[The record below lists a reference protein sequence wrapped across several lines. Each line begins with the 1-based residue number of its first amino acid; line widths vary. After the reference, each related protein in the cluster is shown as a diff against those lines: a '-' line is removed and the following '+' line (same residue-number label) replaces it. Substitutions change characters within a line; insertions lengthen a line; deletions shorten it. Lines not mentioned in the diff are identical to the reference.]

1 MKSRVGSSE
10 AEGGYRFNPPLKEGR
25 ILSRPNRFIMMIR
38 AGGRTMKCHCPT
50 TGRIGDIELSGLP
63 CLYST
68 SANTK
73 RKTAHTVEAISTSPA
88 KRSWVGINQT
98 ASNRYLEFFLRS
110 GALSKMVSGTVT
122 REVKL
127 GRFLKSLSREERG
140 RVSIATKFG
149 EHWNFETGEPFV
161 DHSYDALCRSLDRS
175 LERLGTID
183 LPQLHRTTPAV
194 LGAADLQKAWEYAR
208 LAGVGKIGVS
218 ASDPASAVAA
228 LALGY
233 TVLQMPYNV
242 SREDMGP
249 AVREAASKGVELLIN
264 RPYQAG
270 AKLYDME
277 QPDKRALFAHVLK
290 VTLRG
295 WVLTGTRSADHL
307 KENIDAFRAAQEL
320 SEAA

>member
-1 MKSRVGSSE
+1 MAESIVQLGLGLISIGRTWGARPVPVPGE
-10 AEGGYRFNPPLKEGR
+10 AEA
-25 ILSRPNRFIMMIR
+25 R
-38 AGGRTMKCHCPT
+38 AFLEAAH
-50 TGRIGDIELSGLP
+50 GLG
-63 CLYST
+63 L
-68 SANTK
+68 
-73 RKTAHTVEAISTSPA
+73 RLFDTSP
-88 KRSWVGINQT
+88 SYGD
-98 ASNRYLEFFLRS
+98 SEL
-110 GALSKMVSGTVT
+110 
-122 REVKL
+122 KL
-127 GRFLKSLSREERG
+127 GRFLKSLSREQRG

-149 EHWNFETGEPFV
+149 EHWNSETGEPFV

-175 LERLGTID
+175 LQRLGIIG
-183 LPQLHRTTPAV
+183 LLQLHRTTPAV
-194 LGAADLQKAWEYAR
+194 LGTADLQKAWEYAR
-208 LAGVGKIGVS
+208 LAGVAKLGVS
-218 ASDPASAVAA
+218 ASDPASAAAA

-270 AKLYDME
+270 AKLYDTE

-290 VTLRG
+290 VKFRG

-307 KENIDAFRAAQEL
+307 KENIDAFRAALEL

>member
-1 MKSRVGSSE
+1 MVQLGLGLISIGRTWGARPVPVPGE
-10 AEGGYRFNPPLKEGR
+10 AEA
-25 ILSRPNRFIMMIR
+25 R
-38 AGGRTMKCHCPT
+38 AFLEAAYGLRLRLFDTAPSY
-50 TGRIGDIELSGLP
+50 GDS
-63 CLYST
+63 
-68 SANTK
+68 
-73 RKTAHTVEAISTSPA
+73 
-88 KRSWVGINQT
+88 
-98 ASNRYLEFFLRS
+98 
-110 GALSKMVSGTVT
+110 
-122 REVKL
+122 EVKL